1 MSLHNCGGSDV
12 NFTESGSEKQA
23 GRFLGAD
30 FSICLEIG
38 IMHFRNNLT
47 LVRVGT
53 DAAVSDYKWLVIHDL
68 KRLISLA

>member
-1 MSLHNCGGSDV
+1 VVGVTLILLKVGVKNR
-12 NFTESGSEKQA
+12 QA
-23 GRFLGAD
+23 DFLGAD